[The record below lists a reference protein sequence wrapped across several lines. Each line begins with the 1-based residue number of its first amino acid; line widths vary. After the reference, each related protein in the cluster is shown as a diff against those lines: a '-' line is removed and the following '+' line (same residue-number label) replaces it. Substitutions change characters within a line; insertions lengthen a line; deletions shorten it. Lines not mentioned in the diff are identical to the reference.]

1 MPLKKQRGLFSI
13 FICNAS
19 TSVPIAG
26 SPSMRMKMEVDEGEE
41 EVCLFEAY
49 ERLSDA
55 EKNAL
60 KEMLTPVSFFRCVR
74 TVTDDCCR

>member
-1 MPLKKQRGLFSI
+1 
-13 FICNAS
+13 
-19 TSVPIAG
+19 
-26 SPSMRMKMEVDEGEE
+26 MRMKMEVDEGEE